1 MQILPVWALFRS
13 YDMDLSIWAASVV
26 LIIKSVGTVIPN
38 APGNLGVFQSVVVMA
53 LAIFNVE
60 HNVAL
65 ELSVLTWAAL
75 TLPLLIVGFVAVLL
89 TGSNIGEIHHH
100 AHKHLDR

>member
-1 MQILPVWALFRS
+1 V
-13 YDMDLSIWAASVV
+13 VV
-26 LIIKSVGTVIPN
+26 L
-38 APGNLGVFQSVVVMA
+38 A
-53 LAIFNVE
+53 LSIFNVE

-65 ELSVLTWAAL
+65 ELSVLAWAAL

-89 TGSNIGEIHHH
+89 SGSNIGEIHHH